1 MDGNKEEGLRCIELA
16 TSYMKLG
23 NKLKAK
29 RFLIKAER
37 LYPTEKAKELLEF
50 LSDGDD
56 DENSPEPN
64 DQDEK
69 KSQEETEF
77 RQRKTADPE
86 PSQEFSKDQ
95 LDAVK
100 KVKVCRDYYEILG
113 VAKEATDSE
122 LKKAYRKMALQFH
135 PDKNKCPGASEA
147 FKAIGNAFAILS
159 DTEKR
164 KQYDLYGPMED
175 QSNLRRHTHR
185 GNRHDYSRGFEAD
198 VSAEELFNMFFG
210 GSFGGQNVYV
220 RRGRQWQQRAE
231 ANNQVVHP
239 SLERLC

>member
-1 MDGNKEEGLRCIELA
+1 M
-16 TSYMKLG
+16 
-23 NKLKAK
+23 
-29 RFLIKAER
+29 
-37 LYPTEKAKELLEF
+37 
-50 LSDGDD
+50 SDGDD

-77 RQRKTADPE
+77 RQRKRADPE

-147 FKAIGNAFAILS
+147 FKGNCGILS
-159 DTEKR
+159 VDFIQIQFYIKM
-164 KQYDLYGPMED
+164 KL
-175 QSNLRRHTHR
+175 
-185 GNRHDYSRGFEAD
+185 
-198 VSAEELFNMFFG
+198 LFNL
-210 GSFGGQNVYV
+210 
-220 RRGRQWQQRAE
+220 
-231 ANNQVVHP
+231 H
-239 SLERLC
+239 